1 MNNMMHPI
9 VANLVNQQTL
19 YLAVK
24 SENSAE
30 FVHDLSINSNNPM
43 LLSEAGRK
51 DVFNTTL
58 AESYGYRNQQTDLF
72 NRTNNNVAVIPVHGS
87 LINRFNSTWGF
98 VTGYGYIKAAV
109 SQALADDSVETIIL
123 DVNSNGGEA
132 AGCFETAAFIKQS
145 AEKKPI
151 HAVIDS
157 NCYSAAYAIASAC
170 TSIISTPSG
179 GAGSIGV
186 VAMHVSYEKLLDNW
200 GIKATFIQAGDKK
213 TQGNPYQDLTDAAK
227 ADIQQRINVS
237 YGEFTK
243 LVADNRGIDVE
254 AVIKTQAACYTSKE
268 AMELGLIDSIMA
280 VEQAVEFLT
289 KKDFD
294 MSKSENQVVEQK
306 ATAADTN
313 VDAATAERQ
322 RIQSIMG
329 CEAAKEQP
337 ALAAYFAFQTNASA
351 DEAMAAMEAAK
362 TDKAHA
368 PVEQPK
374 AETPVEE
381 PNYLANAMAQNG
393 SPQVGADN
401 AKTAKEDDVDIAAC
415 AAFANSFDM

>member
-1 MNNMMHPI
+1 MKTMHPI

-19 YLAVK
+19 YLAVRA
-24 SENSAE
+24 ENGAE
-30 FVHDLSINSNNPM
+30 FVHDLSINSNSPM
-43 LLSEAGRK
+43 LLSEAGRT
-51 DVFNTTL
+51 DSFCNAL
-58 AESYGYRNQQTDLF
+58 AESYGYRSQQRDLF
-72 NRTNNNVAVIPVHGS
+72 NRVDDTTAVIPVHGS

-109 SQALADDSVETIIL
+109 SQALADDSIESIIL

-186 VAMHVSYEKLLDNW
+186 VAMHVSYEKMLDNW

-213 TQGNPYQDLTDAAK
+213 TQGNPYQDLTDEAK
-227 ADIQQRINVS
+227 ADIQQRINAS

-243 LVADNRGIDVE
+243 LVSDNRGIDVE

-268 AMELGLIDSIMA
+268 AMELGLIDSIMS
-280 VEQAVEFLT
+280 VEQAVDFLT

-294 MSKSENQVVEQK
+294 MSKPEKEIVEPN
-306 ATAADTN
+306 ATASNTT

-337 ALAAYFAFQTNASA
+337 ALAAYFAFQTNTSA
-351 DEAMAAMEAAK
+351 DDAMAAMEAARADK
-362 TDKAHA
+362 THA
-368 PVEQPK
+368 PIEQPK

-381 PNYLANAMAQNG
+381 PNYLAGAMAQNG
-393 SPQVGADN
+393 SPNVGADN
-401 AKTAKEDDVDIAAC
+401 SKTADNDVDVATIAN
-415 AAFANSFDM
+415 FVNSLDM

>member
-1 MNNMMHPI
+1 MNSMMHPV

-24 SENSAE
+24 AENSAE

-43 LLSEAGRK
+43 LLSEGGRK
-51 DVFNTTL
+51 DAFNTTL
-58 AESYGYRNQQTDLF
+58 AESYGYRSQQTDLF

-87 LINRFNSTWGF
+87 LINRFNSSWGF
-98 VTGYGYIKAAV
+98 VTGYGYIKAAIT
-109 SQALADDSVETIIL
+109 QALADDSIDIIVL

-157 NCYSAAYAIASAC
+157 NCYSAAYAITSAC

-186 VAMHVSYEKLLDNW
+186 VAMHVSYEKMLDNW
-200 GIKATFIQAGDKK
+200 GVKTTFIQAGDKK
-213 TQGNPYQDLTDAAK
+213 TYGTPYKDLTDDAK
-227 ADIQQRINVS
+227 ADIQQRINDL
-237 YGEFTK
+237 YAEFAK
-243 LVADNRGIDVE
+243 IVADNRGIDVE
-254 AVIKTQAACYTSKE
+254 DVIKTQAACYTSKE
-268 AMELGLIDSIMA
+268 AMKLGLIDSIMS

-294 MSKSENQVVEQK
+294 MSKSEKEIVEPN
-306 ATAADTN
+306 ATASNTT
-313 VDAATAERQ
+313 VDASIAERQ
-322 RIQSIMG
+322 RIRSIMS

-351 DEAMAAMEAAK
+351 EDAKAAMEAAK
-362 TDKAHA
+362 TDKSHA

-381 PNYLANAMAQNG
+381 PNYLAAAMAQNG
-393 SPQVGADN
+393 SPNIGADN
-401 AKTAKEDDVDIAAC
+401 SKTANEENVDIAAC
-415 AAFANSFDM
+415 ADFANSLDM

>member
-1 MNNMMHPI
+1 MKTMHPI

-24 SENSAE
+24 AENSAD
-30 FVHDLSINSNNPM
+30 FVHDLSINSNNSL
-43 LLSEAGRK
+43 LLSEVGRF
-51 DVFNTTL
+51 DAFNTTL
-58 AESYGYRNQQTDLF
+58 AESYGYRSQQTDLF
-72 NRTNNNVAVIPVHGS
+72 NRANRNTAIIPVHGS
-87 LINRFNSTWGF
+87 LINRFNSSWGF
-98 VTGYGYIKAAV
+98 VTGYGYIKAAIT
-109 SQALADDSVETIIL
+109 QALNDDSVESIIL

-186 VAMHVSYEKLLDNW
+186 VAMHVSYEKMLDNW

-213 TQGNPYQDLTDAAK
+213 TQGNPYQDLTDEAK
-227 ADIQQRINVS
+227 ADIQQRINAS

-243 LVADNRGIDVE
+243 LVADNRDIDIE
-254 AVIKTQAACYTSKE
+254 TVIKTQAACYTSKE
-268 AMELGLIDSIMA
+268 AKELGLIDSIMS
-280 VEQAVEFLT
+280 VEQAVDFLT

-294 MSKSENQVVEQK
+294 MSKPENQVVEQN
-306 ATAADTN
+306 ATASNST

-322 RIQSIMG
+322 RIQSIMD

-337 ALAAYFAFQTNASA
+337 TLAAYFAFQTNASA
-351 DEAMAAMEAAK
+351 DEAIAAMEAAK
-362 TDKAHA
+362 ADKTNM
-368 PVEQPK
+368 PVAQPK

-381 PNYLANAMAQNG
+381 PNYLAGAMAQNG
-393 SPQVGADN
+393 SPNVGADN
-401 AKTAKEDDVDIAAC
+401 SKTADNDVDVAAIAN
-415 AAFANSFDM
+415 FVNSLDM